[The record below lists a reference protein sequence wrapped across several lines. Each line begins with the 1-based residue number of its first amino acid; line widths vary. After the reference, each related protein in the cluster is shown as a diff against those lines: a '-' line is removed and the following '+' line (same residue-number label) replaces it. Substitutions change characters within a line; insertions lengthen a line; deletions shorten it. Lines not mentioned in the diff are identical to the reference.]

1 MYLNTQQHQAISSTL
16 QGYAWPGGYP
26 VFAIT
31 KDGAALC
38 SQCTKDNLKLIVR
51 DTHEDNNTGWEIMSS
66 MVNWEDTEL
75 YCDHCGKIIESA
87 YGE

>member
-1 MYLNTQQHQAISSTL
+1 MYLNTQQHRAISSTL

-31 KDGAALC
+31 KDGWPMC
-38 SQCTKDNLKLIVR
+38 SACIKDNIRQIVK
-51 DTHEDNNTGWEIMSS
+51 DTHEDNNTGWEIIGSE
-66 MVNWEDTEL
+66 VNWEDHNL
-75 YCDHCGKIIESA
+75 YCDNCGKIIESA